1 MKSSKR
7 QKTLLH
13 FFAAPPVQQPCSKLR
28 TNNTE
33 TAQGPACKADTATQ
47 SEDLQLN
54 CQHHAD
60 HQLQPILHGWKDS
73 QVGIKSAPV
82 LTRAH
87 PCDNST
93 LCTQQQTASSTQSPI
108 LQPSTL
114 HSPPVQPACL
124 LSPSAMHA
132 CSPYDDEES
141 DQALSPLSCKTEADQ
156 DAGAPAMNEY
166 EQQVD
171 F

>member
-7 QKTLLH
+7 QQTLLH

-33 TAQGPACKADTATQ
+33 TAQGPACKADTAKQ

-54 CQHHAD
+54 CQHDTD
-60 HQLQPILHGWKDS
+60 HQVQPVLPSWKDS

-82 LTRAH
+82 LARAH

-93 LCTQQQTASSTQSPI
+93 LYTQQQTASNTQPAN
-108 LQPSTL
+108 LQPS
-114 HSPPVQPACL
+114 SPPVQPACL

-132 CSPYDDEES
+132 CSPNEGEGS
-141 DQALSPLSCKTEADQ
+141 EQALSPLPCKTEADQ